1 MIFNSFLP
9 LKVNIAV
16 SITYLNI
23 ITTCSLLHCKNKAL
37 KKEIKL
43 MANIVAIKKDL
54 HQKLKLSN
62 KRNLK
67 HVAGQHIVPVHAAEF
82 AQAASSLPVV
92 IVKDP
97 DSERFRSVA
106 MLGLEAGENLFLQ
119 DEKWTALSMPQ
130 SISMVPFSLGIDPD
144 KENTLTACIDLD
156 SEFIGEDKDLAL
168 FEDDGKESEVLTN
181 VQQALGRLY
190 DNERM
195 TENFIKELQENDL
208 LQELELNIALSTGEK
223 KKLVGIFTINEEKIK
238 NLSDDKVLDF
248 HKRGLFV
255 PIYSM
260 LGSLTQ
266 VNHLV
271 QLRNRVS
278 EAKVAGVQ
286 IVPVGKEAANE
297 S

>member
-1 MIFNSFLP
+1 
-9 LKVNIAV
+9 
-16 SITYLNI
+16 
-23 ITTCSLLHCKNKAL
+23 
-37 KKEIKL
+37 
-43 MANIVAIKKDL
+43 MANIVPVRKEQ
-54 HQKLKLSN
+54 HQKLKLAN
-62 KRNLK
+62 ARNIS
-67 HVAGQHIVPVHAAEF
+67 HVAGQHIIPVSAAEY
-82 AQAASSLPVV
+82 AQASASFP
-92 IVKDP
+92 IVFVKNP

-106 MLGLEAGENLFLQ
+106 MLGLEAGENLFFQ
-119 DEKWTALSMPQ
+119 DEKWIALSMPQ

-156 SEFIGEDKDLAL
+156 SEFVGEDKDLAL
-168 FEDDGKESEVLTN
+168 FEDDGKESEVFTN

-195 TENFIKELQENDL
+195 TESFIKELQENDL
-208 LQELELNIALSTGEK
+208 LQELELNIALTAGEK

-266 VNHLV
+266 VNHLA

-278 EAKVAGVQ
+278 EAKIAGVQ
-286 IVPVGKEAANE
+286 FVPVGQKAANE

>member
-1 MIFNSFLP
+1 
-9 LKVNIAV
+9 
-16 SITYLNI
+16 
-23 ITTCSLLHCKNKAL
+23 
-37 KKEIKL
+37 
-43 MANIVAIKKDL
+43 MANIVPVRKEQ
-54 HQKLKLSN
+54 HQKLKISTA
-62 KRNLK
+62 RNIL
-67 HVAGQHIVPVHAAEF
+67 HIHGQHIIPVSAAEY
-82 AQAASSLPVV
+82 AQSSASFP
-92 IVKDP
+92 IVFVKNP

-119 DEKWTALSMPQ
+119 DEKWTGLSMPQ

-144 KENTLTACIDLD
+144 KENTLTACVDLD
-156 SEFIGEDKDLAL
+156 SPFVGEDKDLAL
-168 FEDDGKESEVLTN
+168 FEDDGKDSEVFAN

-190 DNERM
+190 DNEKM

-208 LQELELNIALSTGEK
+208 LQELELNIVLSTGEK
-223 KKLVGIFTINEEKIK
+223 KKLVGIFTINEDKIK
-238 NLSDDKVLDF
+238 DLSDDKVLDF

-271 QLRNRVS
+271 QLRNRIS
-278 EAKVAGVQ
+278 EIKVTNIQVIPLTQ
-286 IVPVGKEAANE
+286 EAAKE

>member
-1 MIFNSFLP
+1 
-9 LKVNIAV
+9 
-16 SITYLNI
+16 
-23 ITTCSLLHCKNKAL
+23 
-37 KKEIKL
+37 
-43 MANIVAIKKDL
+43 MANIVPVRKEQ
-54 HQKLKLSN
+54 HQKLKLAN
-62 KRNLK
+62 ARNIS
-67 HVAGQHIVPVHAAEF
+67 HVAGQHIIPVSAAEY
-82 AQAASSLPVV
+82 AQASASFP
-92 IVKDP
+92 IVFVKNP

-106 MLGLEAGENLFLQ
+106 MLGLEAGENLFFQ
-119 DEKWTALSMPQ
+119 DEKWIALSMPQ

-156 SEFIGEDKDLAL
+156 SEFVGEDKDLAL
-168 FEDDGKESEVLTN
+168 FEDDGKESEVFTN

-195 TENFIKELQENDL
+195 TESFIKELQENDL
-208 LQELELNIALSTGEK
+208 LQELELNIALTAGEK

-238 NLSDDKVLDF
+238 NLSDDKLLDF

-278 EAKVAGVQ
+278 EDNITGVQ
-286 IVPVGKEAANE
+286 IVPVGQKAANE

>member
-1 MIFNSFLP
+1 
-9 LKVNIAV
+9 
-16 SITYLNI
+16 
-23 ITTCSLLHCKNKAL
+23 
-37 KKEIKL
+37 
-43 MANIVAIKKDL
+43 MANIVPVRKEQ
-54 HQKLKLSN
+54 HQKLKLATT
-62 KRNLK
+62 RNIS
-67 HVAGQHIVPVHAAEF
+67 HVDGQHIIPVSAAEY
-82 AQAASSLPVV
+82 AQSSASFP
-92 IVKDP
+92 IVLVKNP

-106 MLGLEAGENLFLQ
+106 MLGLEAGENLFFQ
-119 DEKWTALSMPQ
+119 DEKWIALSMPQ

-156 SEFIGEDKDLAL
+156 SEFVGEDKDIAL

-181 VQQALGRLY
+181 VQKALGRLY

-195 TENFIKELQENDL
+195 TESFIKELQENDL

-223 KKLVGIFTINEEKIK
+223 KKLVGIFTINEDKIK

-278 EAKVAGVQ
+278 EEKVAGVQ